1 MTSASLHSYSSAK
14 EHPNLQEELD
24 AFRGFIPEAAARTAV
39 FYEKTRRMLKDAIS
53 AVNEA
58 AAAKAPFRLQ
68 TLPAASYPDV
78 PPSIRNAVGDGFELG
93 WCIAIRPQAYL
104 HVLNLHGY
112 PPDWLLKQA
121 QEAGVSFIRPYDAD
135 LFDWSVVET
144 EPGKYD
150 WSKIDEAASMVVQ
163 HDLGLILPLLSF
175 SDSPS
180 DWLRQRIGDRAVL
193 VGPDGKPI
201 TENRRRGDAFAF
213 SQVSAKPERTP
224 MNMFDGEVAEAFGRY
239 AQALVRRLR
248 DAGVRILAVELD
260 STLPWCAGEQ
270 ATARFRR
277 WLAENKIDP
286 RARWGAQFDASG
298 AIIPEKLQT
307 AGTADPGQKRMM
319 IDLVCWREQEY
330 IDYLR
335 PQVQALREIDRGL
348 PLCSFSSEVAEAN
361 EAMTGRNNE
370 RLIRELGLIPLGFS
384 LENIW
389 DNLRRAYSPSHYSI
403 AFTHA
408 GAGDAYSQ
416 YAMSG
421 YAHDTLTLFSLPQVR
436 GFIWGEQVFYYD
448 LRWEFSSLLGWRRFH
463 ERAQGM
469 APEMLNTRP
478 APQVALLLSD
488 TSGKFQSFISDYVGG
503 TYGFNVGPANYNKI
517 GCIGWGRILDS
528 IGLSQ
533 DMLTEEQIRAGG
545 LSACQMLVMPA
556 VQALPADVA
565 EKIRQFVSNGGI
577 LIATSA
583 AAIHDENMDARMPG
597 QLADVLG
604 ADFESFIGRATV
616 AHSPLT
622 SPRKDGP
629 EGVWQPDKR
638 YRDTAADTMQ
648 TLFCTF
654 KPRDGA
660 EVLEVYSGDGKPA
673 VVRNTFGKGQAV
685 AIGYPVGRESFLS
698 LVYWQ
703 HYGSNWPHAP
713 QGSVFQ
719 QGIFRWVEML
729 FQKVQFNN
737 EGRVIDEECPRS
749 STYDAAYA
757 EGTWPRSTQ
766 RYRDYFWYRAT
777 PPRSVEL
784 IFRRGPDNTN
794 TYMEVFNR
802 EGAYGLHP
810 ARLSSK

>member
-1 MTSASLHSYSSAK
+1 MKRTVHFGFVLPAIALMMMAGGSSAGADDLRPEVSRALEQFDQCRTLAMRAVKNAQDLKTVFTYGRGFALDMPEAIAEDVHLEGTWLFDYLYTMDVTSASLHSYSSAK

-24 AFRGFIPEAAARTAV
+24 AFRGYIPEAAARTAV
-39 FYEKTRRMLKDAIS
+39 FYEKTQRMLKDAIL

-408 GAGDAYSQ
+408 GAGDAEYGVEPEKLS
-416 YAMSG
+416 AVHPRG
-421 YAHDTLTLFSLPQVR
+421 RGRCILAVR
-436 GFIWGEQVFYYD
+436 
-448 LRWEFSSLLGWRRFH
+448 H
-463 ERAQGM
+463 ERLHPRHAHAVLAAAG
-469 APEMLNTRP
+469 ARVHL
-478 APQVALLLSD
+478 
-488 TSGKFQSFISDYVGG
+488 G
-503 TYGFNVGPANYNKI
+503 
-517 GCIGWGRILDS
+517 
-528 IGLSQ
+528 
-533 DMLTEEQIRAGG
+533 RAGVLLRSPMG
-545 LSACQMLVMPA
+545 V
-556 VQALPADVA
+556 
-565 EKIRQFVSNGGI
+565 
-577 LIATSA
+577 
-583 AAIHDENMDARMPG
+583 
-597 QLADVLG
+597 QLAAGLAPVPRARAGHGPRDAQHPAGTAGGDAVVRYVRQVPVVHQRLRGRHVRLQRWPGKLQQDRLHRLG
-604 ADFESFIGRATV
+604 ADS
-616 AHSPLT
+616 
-622 SPRKDGP
+622 
-629 EGVWQPDKR
+629 
-638 YRDTAADTMQ
+638 
-648 TLFCTF
+648 
-654 KPRDGA
+654 
-660 EVLEVYSGDGKPA
+660 
-673 VVRNTFGKGQAV
+673 
-685 AIGYPVGRESFLS
+685 
-698 LVYWQ
+698 
-703 HYGSNWPHAP
+703 
-713 QGSVFQ
+713 
-719 QGIFRWVEML
+719 
-729 FQKVQFNN
+729 
-737 EGRVIDEECPRS
+737 
-749 STYDAAYA
+749 
-757 EGTWPRSTQ
+757 
-766 RYRDYFWYRAT
+766 
-777 PPRSVEL
+777 
-784 IFRRGPDNTN
+784 
-794 TYMEVFNR
+794 
-802 EGAYGLHP
+802 
-810 ARLSSK
+810 